1 MKYLYLAI
9 FLTSPALV
17 KYICSKSRILGKI
30 GPIIILYAIGI
41 VIGNLSL
48 IPGIPQSIA
57 RPEGLHGIQDL
68 VTSAMVP
75 LAIPLMLYGCSFHRS
90 ETRNQALALV
100 TGVVAVAL
108 TAIIGFFIFGPSIDS
123 SSLVTE
129 SSGSTTAA
137 KIGGMMTGV
146 YTGGTVNLA
155 ALQAMLG
162 VGSETYILLNS
173 YDLVISF
180 LFLMF
185 LIIIGIKL
193 LRRFLPYGD
202 DAAVEK
208 EWESGAEG
216 KPKRFSRQWWAH
228 CGILLGVTLLAVG
241 ISAGVASLV
250 PKDWFMTVFILLL
263 TTLGIAASF
272 NKKLRSMKI
281 ADDIGMYCIYIF
293 SVAVASM
300 ADFKAMDLGGSLGVL
315 GYLCLMIFGSLLLQI
330 LLAKIFRIDADTVV
344 IASTAFICS
353 PPFVPMM
360 AAAMKNRRV
369 VVAGLSIGI
378 IGYAIGTYLGFA
390 ISRLLALF

>member
-1 MKYLYLAI
+1 MKYIYLAI
-9 FLTSPALV
+9 FLSAPAFV
-17 KYICSKSRILGKI
+17 KYLCTKNRFLEKI

-41 VIGNLSL
+41 IIGNLSL

-57 RPEGLHGIQDL
+57 RPEGLDGIQEL
-68 VTSAMVP
+68 MTSAMVP
-75 LAIPLMLYGCSFHRS
+75 LAIPLMLYGCIFRKS
-90 ETRNQALALV
+90 ETRNQALALI
-100 TGVVAVAL
+100 TGVIAIAL
-108 TAIIGFFIFGPSIDS
+108 TAILGFFIFGPSINA

-162 VGSETYILLNS
+162 VGSEAYILLNS
-173 YDLVISF
+173 YDLVVSF

-185 LIIIGIKL
+185 LIIIGIKV

-202 DAAVEK
+202 EANVK
-208 EWESGAEG
+208 REWESGSDG
-216 KPKRFSRQWWAH
+216 KPKVFSKQWWAQT
-228 CGILLGVTLLAVG
+228 GILTSVTLLAVG
-241 ISAGVASLV
+241 ISAGVASLM
-250 PKDWFMTVFILLL
+250 PEGWFMTVFILLL
-263 TTLGIAASF
+263 TTLGITASF
-272 NKKLRSMKI
+272 NKKLRKMKI
-281 ADDIGMYCIYIF
+281 ADDLGMYCIYVF
-293 SVAVASM
+293 SVTVASM
-300 ADFKAMDLGGSLGVL
+300 ANFKAMDLGGSLGLL
-315 GYLCLMIFGSLLLQI
+315 GYLCLMIFGSFCLQI
-330 LLAKIFRIDADTVV
+330 ILAKLLKIDADTVV